1 MENLKVL
8 VAALVLLSVGCVLVN
23 AEGQILRVR
32 SRRSH
37 LEASF

>member
-1 MENLKVL
+1 MEHLKLL
-8 VAALVLLSVGCVLVN
+8 VAALVLLSVSCVLVN
-23 AEGQILRVR
+23 AEGKILRVR